1 MYIIRCFKALA
12 DETRLRLCHLLW
24 HYELSVSEIVQVM
37 EMGQPRISR
46 HLKVLADSGLLV
58 SHRDGSHVYYQG
70 CHDKNL
76 QHLIQFIKQWAQEHE
91 VFKTDLARAQAVFN
105 ERKERT
111 RLFFNSVADHWD
123 QLKKEILGDFD
134 LEPIIQAWVRASE
147 VAVDLGCGTGQNLLH
162 LSAKASRV
170 IGVDSSLRMLDK
182 TGARLWMKNSNIE
195 LRLGELEHLPMSDQE
210 ADLAVA
216 NMVLRHVSEPIL
228 GLRETQRVLKPG
240 SIFILADFDGHEQ
253 EAVRRK
259 YGGVWLGFESK
270 QLQQWLERAGFTVL
284 DRQQCPVQLD
294 LKVNVLVCKRI

>member
-70 CHDKNL
+70 CDDKNL

-91 VFKTDLARAQAVFN
+91 LFKTDLARAQAVFN

-134 LEPIIQAWVRASE
+134 LEPIIQAWIKDSE
-147 VAVDLGCGTGQNLLH
+147 VAVDLGCGTGQNLLQ
-162 LSAKASRV
+162 LSAKAGRV
-170 IGVDSSLRMLDK
+170 IGVDSSLKMLDK
-182 TGARLWMKNSNIE
+182 TGAMLRMKNSNIE

-228 GLRETQRVLKPG
+228 GLREIQRVLKPG

-253 EAVRRK
+253 EAVRKK

-270 QLQQWLERAGFTVL
+270 QLQQWLEQAGFTVL
-284 DRQQCPVQLD
+284 DRQQYPVQLD
-294 LKVNVLVCKRI
+294 LKVNVLVCKRV